1 MAKKFLEDMIQ
12 IKNENRLKRDTKSTL
27 VLDMNKKDN
36 LKISKK
42 EENIQN
48 SMPNPAPKESTPKS
62 VNKTAINMKNSIS
75 NSKVYYDR
83 DGYREV
89 VNDTKGNNS
98 YFLWILVI
106 LVIIFSFFSISSK
119 FSKASVV
126 VDPKIE
132 KFSIDEPMKATKDL
146 SQSESKIGYQLII
159 VDGTQSKIVEAK
171 GEKEVKI
178 KAIGNIVIY
187 NAFSTTPQKLN
198 IDTRLL
204 GSNGKIYKT
213 KEAVTIPAMSGADFG
228 SVEVEIYAEK
238 EGSEYNSGPLDF
250 QILGFKGT
258 SKYEKIYARSKGE
271 IAGGFN
277 GLQKIVDDETFKQ
290 AQEEVNNALE
300 LRLLEK
306 ALDQIPKDYILFK
319 DATFYD
325 IKASITNNNTSSNE
339 AEITATG
346 VLYGFI
352 FKKDNLEN
360 NILNQEFQ
368 DKDITNLYISNL
380 KDLTFEITNK
390 EINPNQVS
398 EISFYL
404 KGEVNAPYKIN
415 EQNLKQS
422 LLGKAKKDFANIMS
436 SNPNV
441 ENAELSLK
449 PIWQNKIPKE
459 IKRINLKINYP

>member
-12 IKNENRLKRDTKSTL
+12 IKNENRLKRDIKSPS
-27 VLDMNKKDN
+27 VLDVSKKDN
-36 LKISKK
+36 IKISKK
-42 EENIQN
+42 QTTNPNLISEEPI
-48 SMPNPAPKESTPKS
+48 SKP
-62 VNKTAINMKNSIS
+62 VNKTALNMKNSIS
-75 NSKVYYDR
+75 NSKVYYDK

-89 VNDTKGNNS
+89 VGNTKTNNS
-98 YFLWILVI
+98 YFIWVLVVF
-106 LVIIFSFFSISSK
+106 VIIFSFFSISSK

-132 KFSIDEPMKATKDL
+132 KFSIIEPMKATKDL
-146 SQSESKIGYQLII
+146 GQSESKIGYQLVK
-159 VDGTQSKIVEAK
+159 VDGTQSKIVDAK
-171 GEKEVKI
+171 GEKEVKT
-178 KAIGNIVIY
+178 KAEGVIVIY
-187 NAFSTTPQKLN
+187 NAFSTSPQKLN

-213 KEAVTIPAMSGADFG
+213 KEAVTIPAMSGANFG
-228 SVEVEIYAEK
+228 SVEVDIYAEK
-238 EGSEYNSGPLDF
+238 EGIEYNSGPLDF
-250 QILGFKGT
+250 QIVGFKGT

-271 IAGGFN
+271 ITGGFD
-277 GLQKIVDDETFKQ
+277 GLQKIVDDETFNQ
-290 AQEEVNNALE
+290 AREEISNALE

-325 IKASITNNNTSSNE
+325 IDAVITNNSSVNNE
-339 AEITATG
+339 AEISASG

-360 NILNQEFQ
+360 NILTQEFK

-380 KDLTFEITNK
+380 KDLTFEITDK
-390 EINPNQVS
+390 ALLPNQVS

-436 SNPNV
+436 NNVNV